1 MREEAAIILTASAP
15 EFGDFVPL
23 MNFLLQVERTVL
35 LALKAASQMDHYQ
48 GSGTE
53 PSESHVSFYADG
65 PLPSLRC
72 HQRSG
77 VFQEG
82 ARSVSLNS
90 STRCM
95 PLQTLEV
102 AVEGCLSSR
111 RTMNTLPQPTNKR
124 LCCSLLAV
132 CSFGRKSQGS
142 WLSI

>member
-1 MREEAAIILTASAP
+1 MREEVAIILTASAP
-15 EFGDFVPL
+15 EFGDLVPL

-65 PLPSLRC
+65 PLPSLWC

-82 ARSVSLNS
+82 AGSVSLNS
-90 STRCM
+90 STRCT
-95 PLQTLEV
+95 PLQNV
-102 AVEGCLSSR
+102 GSGCDGCLSSR
-111 RTMNTLPQPTNKR
+111 TMSTLPQPTNKR

-132 CSFGRKSQGS
+132 CSFGRKSQSS
-142 WLSI
+142 WLFI